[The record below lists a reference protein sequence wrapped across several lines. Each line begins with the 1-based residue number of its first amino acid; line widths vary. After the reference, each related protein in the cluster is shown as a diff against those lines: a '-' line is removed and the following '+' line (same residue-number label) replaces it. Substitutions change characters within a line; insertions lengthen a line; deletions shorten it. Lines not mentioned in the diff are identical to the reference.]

1 MSTSSTLAAP
11 LGAQRPRVSHFPKG
25 VSSAGVE
32 AVELA
37 ASAGLVLDDWQQFVL
52 THSLDERKDG
62 KWAAFEVGLVVP
74 RQNGKGSILEARE
87 LAGLFMFGEQLI
99 LHSAHEFKTAQ
110 EAFRR
115 ILFLVENTDDL
126 RKRVARVRTSHG
138 EEGIELK
145 TGQRLRFVAR
155 STGSGRGFSADCV
168 ILDEAY
174 ELSAASVGALLPT
187 LSARVN
193 PQIWY
198 TSSAGKLSSSQL
210 TLVRDRGRAGKD
222 ARLAYFEW
230 SADPSC
236 DALDR
241 AAWASANPAL
251 GIRIEPEFVEAEA
264 TALPEM
270 EFRRERLGIWDD
282 EIAGADWVIPAE
294 AWDACADGESEVEDP
309 VVFGIDVSMDRAHAS
324 VSVAGLRA
332 DGLPAVEVVDFR
344 RGTSWVVKRVVDL
357 VGRHGALAVGL
368 DPGGPSGSLI
378 PELEAA
384 LDVPIVT
391 FSSRDLAQACGSFY
405 DAVLSGQLRHRSQ
418 PELNLAV
425 SSARKRPL
433 GDAWAWARKGAA
445 SEITTLI
452 SSTLA
457 LRTYSEATATAK
469 VDVADSVW

>member
-1 MSTSSTLAAP
+1 MSTSSTLAVP
-11 LGAQRPRVSHFPKG
+11 LGAQRPRVSHFPTG
-25 VSSAGVE
+25 VSSAGAE

-37 ASAGLVLDDWQQFVL
+37 ASVGLVLDEWQQFVL
-52 THSLDERKDG
+52 KHSLDERKDG
-62 KWAAFEVGLVVP
+62 KWSAFEVGLVVP
-74 RQNGKGSILEARE
+74 RQNGKGSVLEARE

-115 ILFLVENTDDL
+115 ILFLVENSDDL
-126 RKRVARVRTSHG
+126 RKRVSRVRTSHG
-138 EEGIELK
+138 EEGIELR

-155 STGSGRGFSADCV
+155 SSNSGRGFSADCV

-174 ELSAASVGALLPT
+174 ELSAQAVGALLPT

-222 ARLAYFEW
+222 SRLAYFEW
-230 SADPSC
+230 SAEPSC
-236 DALDR
+236 DVMDR
-241 AAWASANPAL
+241 DAWAQANPAL
-251 GIRIEPEFVEAEA
+251 GIRIDPEFVEAELA
-264 TALPEM
+264 ALPET
-270 EFRRERLGIWDD
+270 EYRRERLGIWDD
-282 EIAGADWVIPAE
+282 EITGADWVLPAE
-294 AWDACADGESEVEDP
+294 AWEGCADLESEIEDP
-309 VVFGIDVSMDRAHAS
+309 VAFAVDVSMDRSYAS
-324 VSVAGLRA
+324 ISVAGLRS
-332 DGLPAVEVVDFR
+332 DGLPGVEVVDFR
-344 RGTSWVVKRVVDL
+344 RGTSWVAKRIAQL
-357 VGRHGALAVGL
+357 AQRHGCLAVGL

-378 PELEAA
+378 PELEAS
-384 LDVPIVT
+384 LTVPIVT

-405 DAVLSGQLRHRSQ
+405 DAVVSGQLRHRAQ
-418 PELNLAV
+418 PTLNLAV

-433 GDAWAWARKGAA
+433 GDSWAWARKGAA

-457 LRTYSEATATAK
+457 LRTYSEATSTK
-469 VDVADSVW
+469 TVDVADSVW

>member
-1 MSTSSTLAAP
+1 MSTSSTLAVP

-25 VSSAGVE
+25 VSSAGIE

-37 ASAGLVLDDWQQFVL
+37 ASAGLVLDDWQQYVL
-52 THSLDERKDG
+52 THSLAERKDG

-74 RQNGKGSILEARE
+74 RQSGKGSVLEARE

-126 RKRVARVRTSHG
+126 RKRVARVRSSHG

-155 STGSGRGFSADCV
+155 SSNSGRGFSSDLTV
-168 ILDEAY
+168 LDEAY
-174 ELSAASVGALLPT
+174 ALSASAIGALLPT
-187 LSARVN
+187 LSARPN

-198 TSSAGKLSSSQL
+198 TSSAGKLDSSQL
-210 TLVRDRGRAGKD
+210 MMVRDRGRAGSD
-222 ARLAYFEW
+222 PRLAYFEW
-230 SADPSC
+230 SADPLC

-241 AAWASANPAL
+241 EAWAAANPAL

-264 TALPEM
+264 SALPEA

-282 EIAGADWVIPAE
+282 EIVGADWVIPAD
-294 AWDACADGESEVEDP
+294 AWNACADGESEVEDP
-309 VVFGIDVSMDRAHAS
+309 VAFAIDVSMDRAHAS
-324 VSVAGLRA
+324 IAVAGLRA
-332 DGLPAVEVVDFR
+332 DGLPGVEVVDFR
-344 RGTSWVVKRVVDL
+344 RGTSWVVKRVAELVD
-357 VGRHGALAVGL
+357 RHGALAVGL

-384 LDVPIVT
+384 LNVPIVT

-405 DAVLSGQLRHRSQ
+405 DAVISGQLRHRSQ

-457 LRTYSEATATAK
+457 LRTYSEATTAK
-469 VDVADSVW
+469 PVDVAESVW